1 MKEVFHCSPDDITT
15 FDFSNG
21 VHFGGYFS
29 ALQAGNRKLW
39 RVNSKYDINQDYLY
53 IYSFFF
59 KETICYQTEDV
70 GGYDAWMVEI
80 EKAKAEGFNVIKY
93 INKYEPDKN
102 PSYLFFCEENIP
114 VIKDIKVSK
123 FKEVEKILDQYYY

>member
-1 MKEVFHCSPDDITT
+1 MTIKQIYHSSLDKIEQFIIGN
-15 FDFSNG
+15 NG
-21 VHFGGYFS
+21 VHFGGYHSSLEAAYRKIDDEDLNKNIYTYICEFDEKDFIE
-29 ALQAGNRKLW
+29 LDDAGSHSEWIKSIEFAKKNGYKL
-39 RVNSKYDINQDYLY
+39 
-53 IYSFFF
+53 
-59 KETICYQTEDV
+59 
-70 GGYDAWMVEI
+70 
-80 EKAKAEGFNVIKY
+80 IKY